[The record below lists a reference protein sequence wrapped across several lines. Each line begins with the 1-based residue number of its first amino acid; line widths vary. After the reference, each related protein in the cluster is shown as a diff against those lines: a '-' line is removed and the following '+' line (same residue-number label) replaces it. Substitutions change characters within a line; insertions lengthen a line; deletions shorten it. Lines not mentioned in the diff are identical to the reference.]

1 MALSFLASF
10 VISLVLTPFMIFL
23 AKRWKIVDR
32 PNERKVHQH
41 EIPLLGGLAI
51 YLGFL
56 VPILFLQPSH
66 PVHFPLLLA
75 GLVILITGL
84 IDDKYSIPAWQKLAG
99 QFIAATIIIF
109 FGDIT
114 VTYIN
119 VPWGGVL
126 EFGIFSIPITYLW
139 IIGVTNA
146 INLIDGLDGLSAG
159 VSAIALL
166 AMSGMAFIM
175 EDAYVFSMAV
185 LLVGSILGFLPYN
198 FYPAKIFM
206 GDTGALFLGF
216 MISVLSLLGF
226 KNITFISFIVPI
238 LILGVPLSDTI
249 FAIIRRIV
257 HKKPI
262 SKPDRSHLHHCLLN
276 LGFTHRQTVIIIYAI
291 SSLFALF
298 AFIFSMT
305 TVWGSILL
313 LAIVIVSLEIFIEK
327 IGLISQSYKPL
338 LRIFEGLRDFGRSR
352 NR

>member
-1 MALSFLASF
+1 
-10 VISLVLTPFMIFL
+10 
-23 AKRWKIVDR
+23 
-32 PNERKVHQH
+32 
-41 EIPLLGGLAI
+41 
-51 YLGFL
+51 
-56 VPILFLQPSH
+56 
-66 PVHFPLLLA
+66 
-75 GLVILITGL
+75 
-84 IDDKYSIPAWQKLAG
+84 
-99 QFIAATIIIF
+99 
-109 FGDIT
+109 
-114 VTYIN
+114 
-119 VPWGGVL
+119 
-126 EFGIFSIPITYLW
+126 
-139 IIGVTNA
+139 
-146 INLIDGLDGLSAG
+146 
-159 VSAIALL
+159 
-166 AMSGMAFIM
+166 
-175 EDAYVFSMAV
+175 
-185 LLVGSILGFLPYN
+185 
-198 FYPAKIFM
+198 
-206 GDTGALFLGF
+206 